1 MKESRI
7 IKKIK
12 RLLRQASVPEYLH
25 RFGPKTYAFWK
36 HVFCL
41 LIKQACK
48 MSYERVSEF
57 LRDLGFA
64 APTASALCKCLKRLT
79 VKQLEL
85 LLQATNQFK
94 KTLVAATDGLY
105 FSQVNP
111 SFAYLKRVKRGL
123 PRKTT
128 QSVGVYDTRR
138 KKWLGVQTRRKQ
150 IGEYKLATRAMQKL
164 VTIVSTLVGDKGFD
178 INKFHEFLK
187 RQGIKA
193 IIPVKKNTHRGFYR
207 NRARKFWRTRT
218 YHRRSLIESAI
229 SRLKRLFGG
238 FLYSRQTRQQRK
250 EVLLRMIADNLN
262 IGGTK

>member
-1 MKESRI
+1 MGEHIGGVPHERKSYHQ
-7 IKKIK
+7 KNQ
-12 RLLRQASVPEYLH
+12 RLLRQASVAEYLH
-25 RFGPKTYAFWK
+25 HFGPKKYAFWK
-36 HVFCL
+36 HFFCL

-64 APTASALCKCLKRLT
+64 APTASALCRCLKRLT

-138 KKWLGVQTRRKQ
+138 KKWLAVQTRRDKK
-150 IGEYKLATRAMQKL
+150 E
-164 VTIVSTLVGDKGFD
+164 STSLP
-178 INKFHEFLK
+178 K
-187 RQGIKA
+187 R
-193 IIPVKKNTHRGFYR
+193 P
-207 NRARKFWRTRT
+207 
-218 YHRRSLIESAI
+218 
-229 SRLKRLFGG
+229 
-238 FLYSRQTRQQRK
+238 
-250 EVLLRMIADNLN
+250 
-262 IGGTK
+262 